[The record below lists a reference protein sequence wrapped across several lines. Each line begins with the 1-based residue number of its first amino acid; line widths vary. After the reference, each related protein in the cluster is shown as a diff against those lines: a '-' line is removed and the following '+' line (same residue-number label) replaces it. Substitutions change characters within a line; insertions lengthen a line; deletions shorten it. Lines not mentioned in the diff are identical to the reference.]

1 LYNVFGDLMKNVE
14 KLINEKLEK
23 IRPFLQSDGGDLQ
36 FVDFKDGI
44 VYIKLSGACSNCA
57 MIDYT
62 IKDGI
67 EAVLVEEIP
76 EVVSVERID

>member
-1 LYNVFGDLMKNVE
+1 MFLVVTMNNVENKIVE
-14 KLINEKLEK
+14 KLDK
-23 IRPFLQSDGGDLQ
+23 IRPFLQSDGGDVE
-36 FVDFKDGI
+36 FVKFDNGV
-44 VYIKLSGACSNCA
+44 VYIKLIGACSNCS

-76 EVVSVERID
+76 DVISVERID